1 LTYESRSLC
10 SNMSI
15 TSYENDPVRK
25 EVAAQLQQ
33 VIEDGAPEG
42 SDLHFFAT
50 HFLSPLHFDDHKEA
64 RSKGGMSIPKGSLVW
79 RTGLSGGAPDSV
91 RCTRG
96 LRAEL
101 LSLGNFQ
108 SQRAIIH
115 RTVRCT
121 PDSVRCSK
129 KTRHSILDT
138 PKRSN
143 HLQFH
148 TRLYT
153 CQVLCDKVR
162 GCCSICKSRCTE
174 AIIDSLKNL
183 AEAMTI
189 KHQKFLNSNNLLAKD
204 MDIKSDEKATKIDT
218 NVQPVDVKSNEKG
231 AGVGIVEASH
241 GKAHVVITNPLIT
254 VPIQLEIQIV
264 NRLDGNNGTS
274 LNPPVA
280 AAVDQMYNDMNIFN
294 VESEAG
300 GFFLGNQLE
309 VGNVVR
315 NDVGENWLQVQNA
328 HTRFPCSNVL
338 LRYYN
343 ILCGMGRSQWKDLVA
358 VRFSK
363 TTTVN
368 WESFGLSIEPNG
380 HCDNFFIAGFCRK
393 HFEDIHPRLSKKHFF
408 YPKVGHSMMEY
419 NSQYEVEDLRKS
431 FLGANSALKLHRSN
445 KLYFPVC
452 HANHWFLFIVDLKN
466 KRFVFMDSYFDE
478 EDPFQCFVRDKLIRV
493 FKVLWLLYS
502 DSNIDVL
509 SFKILYPAVPKQENT
524 HDCGIFTLQYME
536 YWDISVDMMLKFR
549 TEDIP
554 QIRITL
560 ANDLYFSEKNA
571 KDKSLVRNMFLQ

>member
-1 LTYESRSLC
+1 NKIDKSKLEIILFLQEILREKLDRAIEFYACTQSYFYGISKNMATTRHIINSYTNCNLALKCMCDVCALTEMNEC
-10 SNMSI
+10 EMSVR
-15 TSYENDPVRK
+15 THFEACLVFWSASQEAKWLQSYKNDF
-25 EVAAQLQQ
+25 
-33 VIEDGAPEG
+33 IWDGAAEFNYSRG
-42 SDLHFFAT
+42 AT
-50 HFLSPLHFDDHKEA
+50 H
-64 RSKGGMSIPKGSLVW
+64 
-79 RTGLSGGAPDSV
+79 
-91 RCTRG
+91 
-96 LRAEL
+96 
-101 LSLGNFQ
+101 
-108 SQRAIIH
+108 
-115 RTVRCT
+115 
-121 PDSVRCSK
+121 
-129 KTRHSILDT
+129 
-138 PKRSN
+138 
-143 HLQFH
+143 
-148 TRLYT
+148 T
-153 CQVLCDKVR
+153 C
-162 GCCSICKSRCTE
+162 I
-174 AIIDSLKNL
+174 
-183 AEAMTI
+183 
-189 KHQKFLNSNNLLAKD
+189 F
-204 MDIKSDEKATKIDT
+204 
-218 NVQPVDVKSNEKG
+218 
-231 AGVGIVEASH
+231 ASH
-241 GKAHVVITNPLIT
+241 GKGHVVITNPLIT
-254 VPIQLEIQIV
+254 VSIQLETPIV

-274 LNPPVA
+274 LNPPAECAHPLNKRFHYSKTDKLGLFPRTKLFSPVGLFDLQITDDESDHNGRGRNTA
-280 AAVDQMYNDMNIFN
+280 AAISAAVDQMYNDMNIFN

-328 HTRFPCSNVL
+328 HARFPCSNVL

-343 ILCGMGRSQWKDLVA
+343 LCGMGRSQWKDLVA

-380 HCDNFFIAGFCRK
+380 HCDNFFIAGNILKIFILG
-393 HFEDIHPRLSKKHFF
+393 F
-408 YPKVGHSMMEY
+408 
-419 NSQYEVEDLRKS
+419 EDLRKS

-478 EDPFQCFVRDKLIRV
+478 EDPFNIRV

-502 DSNIDVL
+502 DSNIDVS

-560 ANDLYFSEKNA
+560 ANDLYFSEKNTE
-571 KDKSLVRNMFLQ
+571 DKSLVRNMFLQ